1 MAMEELEMY
10 NEDQKRK
17 FILSYTKSINT
28 ATIAETV
35 FNVTEEFE
43 RKWNAD
49 ICTKSEEEVMPAV
62 TKASG
67 LRLKSNDIRF
77 AILRQYSKW
86 CIQQGIAGACDGL
99 QKIREIGLD
108 KIREQTIANPKHL
121 QDYLDV
127 ICEPEEKQSTDNIV
141 RCYCWLAYSGVEEDD
156 ILDIK
161 CSDVDLQN
169 RVIRYE
175 KGFNEIKIYDEAF
188 KAFKNCAE
196 LDEFLFIHP
205 KFETYR
211 KRVPGDTLVRGI
223 RDLPTVK
230 SMRVELSRKA
240 KRYENELQLKLSYK
254 RIRISGIFYRMLIEE
269 TNGHE
274 PNFMPLIVYERD
286 GKEYNLSHSR
296 NTQEA
301 KLRELERNYLTDYE
315 RWKKAWL
322 LH

>member
-1 MAMEELEMY
+1 MY

-17 FILSYTKSINT
+17 FILSYTNSMNT
-28 ATIAETV
+28 AATAEV
-35 FNVTEEFE
+35 IFNVTERFE
-43 RKWNAD
+43 REWGAD
-49 ICTKSEEEVMPAV
+49 ICTKNEEEILPAV
-62 TKASG
+62 TKVSG

-77 AILRQYSKW
+77 AVLRQYSRW

-99 QKIREIGLD
+99 QKIREVGLD

-127 ICEPEEKQSTDNIV
+127 ICDPEERQSTDNIV

-169 RVIRYE
+169 MVILYE

-188 KAFKNCAE
+188 KAFKNCVE
-196 LDEFLFIHP
+196 LDEFIFIHP

-211 KRVPGDTLVRGI
+211 KRVSGDTLVRGI
-223 RDLPTVK
+223 RDLPTIK

-240 KRYENELQLKLSYK
+240 KRHEQELQLKLSYK
-254 RIRISGIFYRMLIEE
+254 RIRISGIFYRMLIDE
-269 TNGHE
+269 TSGHK
-274 PNFMPLIVYERD
+274 PNFMPLVAFERK

-301 KLRELERNYLTDYE
+301 KLRELERNYSTDYE

-322 LH
+322 IH